1 MDFSD
6 YLNSAVNISSSL
18 ISLVFI
24 QLLSDDGFH
33 VIEMNY
39 HSTLRVTTKDYGH
52 VFLWNSGPLAL

>member
-6 YLNSAVNISSSL
+6 YINSAVNISSSL

-39 HSTLRVTTKDYGH
+39 HFTLRVTTKDYGY
-52 VFLWNSGPLAL
+52 VFLWSSGLLAL